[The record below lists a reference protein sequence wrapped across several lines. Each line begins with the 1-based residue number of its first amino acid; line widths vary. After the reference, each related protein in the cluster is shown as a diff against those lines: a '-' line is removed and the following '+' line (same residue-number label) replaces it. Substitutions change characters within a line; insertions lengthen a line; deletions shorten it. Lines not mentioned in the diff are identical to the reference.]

1 MHRKLKRVIKVIYA
15 PHWPQCIAECA
26 SLHTHTHTWKAFT
39 HICSGLR
46 KLKPFS
52 LLFTSQSEKLH
63 WNGAL
68 HQAGVVPPNSPPVKH
83 LNVIIFKCW
92 GCKTSSN
99 SSHYNSLCCSRFLRK
114 KKSQE
119 KNNSQPALILIDS
132 YSIQWGHACLII
144 ISLIIDGKSTS
155 SDVAMLIIISF
166 V

>member
-1 MHRKLKRVIKVIYA
+1 MHRKLKGVIEVIYA
-15 PHWPQCIAECA
+15 PRWLQCVAECA
-26 SLHTHTHTWKAFT
+26 SLHTHTESIHTHLLRAETAELFFT
-39 HICSGLR
+39 TPR
-46 KLKPFS
+46 
-52 LLFTSQSEKLH
+52 SEKLH
-63 WNGAL
+63 WSGGL
-68 HQAGVVPPNSPPVKH
+68 HQAGEVPPNSPPMKH
-83 LNVIIFKCW
+83 HNAIIFKCW
-92 GCKTSSN
+92 GCKPAPTRFIRAHYTALASSE
-99 SSHYNSLCCSRFLRK
+99 K

>member
-1 MHRKLKRVIKVIYA
+1 MRPVGCSALQNV
-15 PHWPQCIAECA
+15 PPC
-26 SLHTHTHTWKAFT
+26 THTRKAFT

-46 KLKPFS
+46 QLNSFS
-52 LLFTSQSEKLH
+52 LLFTPRSEKLH
-63 WNGAL
+63 WSGGL
-68 HQAGVVPPNSPPVKH
+68 HQAGEVPPNSPPMKH
-83 LNVIIFKCW
+83 HNVIIFKCW
-92 GCKTSSN
+92 GCKPAPTRFIRARYTALASSE
-99 SSHYNSLCCSRFLRK
+99 K